1 MIGPQKSPVTTA
13 RILAQTKAIRKQ
25 MKEMPS
31 ATSILRP
38 DSFLSVPGYLY
49 DVEGYLLAELA
60 SGRDVLEIGAHLG
73 RSSVAMAYS
82 ANSVTS
88 IEHFKGDTMLNEIPK
103 EEYHKNIRNAGATR
117 KTELVEADF
126 FSLYAEGKINL
137 LDYSMI
143 FYDGNH
149 QPPLPYERDFF
160 EIILALYKAP
170 RIAQDERKPQVRILA
185 VHDVKRQEEAFKH
198 TVEACDWFTQESG
211 VPMQGNAEHGSVRWW
226 ELEF

>member
-1 MIGPQKSPVTTA
+1 MIRPQKSPVTTA

-25 MKEMPS
+25 MQEMS
-31 ATSILRP
+31 APGILRP
-38 DSFLSVPGYLY
+38 DSFVEIPGLLY
-49 DVEGYLLAELA
+49 EHEAYCIQELA
-60 SGRDVLEIGAHLG
+60 SGRNVLEIGAYMG
-73 RSSVAMAYS
+73 RSSIAMAYS
-82 ANSVTS
+82 AHRVTS
-88 IEHFKGDTMLNEIPK
+88 VEHFNGDTMADRVLSMN
-103 EEYHKNIRNAGATR
+103 YHRHVKDTGASG
-117 KTELVEADF
+117 KTALIEADF
-126 FSLYAEGKINL
+126 FEIYGQGKIDL
-137 LDYSMI
+137 LA
-143 FYDGNH
+143 YDMWWYDANH
-149 QPPLPYERDFF
+149 APPLPYERDFF